1 MMEKKTVTVIVPVYN
16 VEDYLRKCVDSLLAQ
31 TFKDFDVVLV
41 DDGSTDSSG
50 RLCDE
55 IACGHDFIKTVHK
68 QNGGLSDAR
77 NAGYPYITGDYVLF
91 LDSDDYLAP
100 NALELLYGF
109 AKSED
114 CDIVQGGF
122 YYAYEDRLMYDN
134 RWFEPDSKAF
144 VLVRQKAMKEL
155 VKNNFLKNFAWG
167 KLYRSDIVKQFLFP
181 KGRYFEDSYWQHL
194 VVDKAER
201 IGFVPAPVL
210 YYLQRGG
217 SISGSFNGKSI
228 DLLYGLEERL
238 SFIREHYPELA
249 PLMKGE
255 LVKAIGLH
263 YTQALQSPD
272 ARIRET
278 FSRYLEEAKDR
289 IGIGTLDLF
298 LIRHG
303 RLRNILRLPQR
314 IAGRLFGK
322 KPIIIQQGK

>member
-1 MMEKKTVTVIVPVYN
+1 MEKKTVTVIVPVYN

-109 AKSED
+109 AKSQN

-167 KLYRSDIVKQFLFP
+167 KLYRSDIVKQ
-181 KGRYFEDSYWQHL
+181 
-194 VVDKAER
+194 
-201 IGFVPAPVL
+201 IG
-210 YYLQRGG
+210 
-217 SISGSFNGKSI
+217 
-228 DLLYGLEERL
+228 YG
-238 SFIREHYPELA
+238 PE
-249 PLMKGE
+249 
-255 LVKAIGLH
+255 
-263 YTQALQSPD
+263 
-272 ARIRET
+272 
-278 FSRYLEEAKDR
+278 
-289 IGIGTLDLF
+289 
-298 LIRHG
+298 
-303 RLRNILRLPQR
+303 
-314 IAGRLFGK
+314 
-322 KPIIIQQGK
+322 